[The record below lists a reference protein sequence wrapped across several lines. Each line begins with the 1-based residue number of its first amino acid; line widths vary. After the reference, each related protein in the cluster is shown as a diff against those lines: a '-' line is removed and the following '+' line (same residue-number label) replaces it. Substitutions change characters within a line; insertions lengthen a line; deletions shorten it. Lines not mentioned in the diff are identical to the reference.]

1 MDIVAELGRFQ
12 QDSVQAIGGILLALV
27 LLVYWILK
35 T

>member
-1 MDIVAELGRFQ
+1 MDILAELGRFN
-12 QDSVQAIGGILLALV
+12 QDAAQAVGGMLIALV